1 MTAANPNPN
10 FLTRNVAAIVGGL
23 ALVTLLTLV
32 VSLLMLARVGSTRS
46 DLEAVQAEL
55 VDTRAEMEQLRGGV
69 ALFSSQATLLQGQLA
84 ELAPTVQAGLDEAVA
99 GLIEFEQ
106 STILFNVPIN
116 EVIPISTEVVLD
128 RTLDVPINT
137 ILPIDETIDT
147 TIQVNGPFGIDI
159 PLDITV
165 PIALD
170 LPIDLAVAIPIYET
184 VPIDT
189 SIPVNLTVPI
199 EVQVQGT
206 ELANL
211 AASLRQ
217 GLLSLQEVL
226 TGLG

>member
-1 MTAANPNPN
+1 
-10 FLTRNVAAIVGGL
+10 
-23 ALVTLLTLV
+23 
-32 VSLLMLARVGSTRS
+32 
-46 DLEAVQAEL
+46 
-55 VDTRAEMEQLRGGV
+55 
-69 ALFSSQATLLQGQLA
+69 
-84 ELAPTVQAGLDEAVA
+84 
-99 GLIEFEQ
+99 
-106 STILFNVPIN
+106 
-116 EVIPISTEVVLD
+116 
-128 RTLDVPINT
+128 VPINT

-170 LPIDLAVAIPIYET
+170 LPIDLAVAIPINET

-206 ELANL
+206 ELATL

-217 GLLSLQEVL
+217 GLISLQEVL